1 MEIIVNIVIGVLTGL
16 YAGLIVA
23 RAARFNSARSDLVLA
38 IQKVGY
44 RIDESGNTVMGN
56 PAYLSEVYYA
66 IAQMTS
72 LGHSS
77 VSPQINSIGDDLL
90 KALKELTE
98 NKASDGPTKFN
109 AQVTSWQKTVRAL
122 RPDWCQL
129 LVCGQL

>member
-1 MEIIVNIVIGVLTGL
+1 MEIIGNIVIGVLTGL

-44 RIDESGNTVMGN
+44 QIDGAGNTVMGN
-56 PAYLSEVYYA
+56 TTALSEVYYA
-66 IAQMTS
+66 VAQMTS
-72 LGHSS
+72 LGHSA
-77 VSPQINSIGDDLL
+77 VSLQINSIGEDLL
-90 KALKELTE
+90 RALRELTE
-98 NKASDGPTKFN
+98 NKTAEGQTKFN
-109 AQVTSWQKTVRAL
+109 DQVKSWQKKVRAL